1 MRSVQDDPTSGLLLI
16 VVRRLPEP
24 LAVETPPTDR
34 QQDLS
39 LGVHIENAL
48 AAVGLGKKGRVCS
61 TTNDVQPRTS
71 CAVLL
76 VSRLLEWIHILLV
89 PQGNMVGALAPSLR
103 SLHLGM
109 PSLGDDKAQ
118 KAKR

>member
-1 MRSVQDDPTSGLLLI
+1 M
-16 VVRRLPEP
+16 
-24 LAVETPPTDR
+24 ETPPTDR

-61 TTNDVQPRTS
+61 MTNDVQLRTNS
-71 CAVLL
+71 AVLL
-76 VSRLLEWIHILLV
+76 VSRSLEWIHILLV
-89 PQGNMVGALAPSLR
+89 PQGNRVGALAPSLR